1 MPFKL
6 RVDKEFAGP
15 TLCDLEP
22 ILDELE
28 GPVEVRWTGSKR
40 DYLAYERH
48 GAREVLMVVPDVET
62 LERTIWVLGGHLELS
77 EDDLQAAKSALTSRS
92 EQTWRTRVDALG
104 PTRGTLL
111 LTKVM
116 ADSLRSG
123 KKAPAALSIALDC
136 ILQGVN
142 PADADVLLRLRANNL
157 RLVTDR

>member
-22 ILDELE
+22 ILDELQD
-28 GPVEVRWTGSKR
+28 PVEVRWTATKR

-62 LERTIWVLGGHLELS
+62 QEKTIWVLGGALELTD
-77 EDDLQAAKSALTSRS
+77 EDMLAAKAALTSRS
-92 EQTWRTRVDALG
+92 DQTWRTRVDGLG
-104 PTRGTLL
+104 PTRSTLL

-116 ADSLRSG
+116 ADSLRAG
-123 KKAPAALSIALDC
+123 RKAPAALSIALDC

-157 RLVTDR
+157 RLVTDP